1 MQVNKLQ
8 FGQSNYKLDQISL
21 ELILSNL
28 NPKRDY
34 LFTVAKEK
42 GTKFKTIEFTRPE
55 KRLYE
60 LELKPANSQTGFQ
73 PTFNIIYDS
82 IFNFPTTSI
91 INSSESI
98 LKWKRHTLDSQY
110 SLFGI
115 GYLFVVLLII

>member
-42 GTKFKTIEFTRPE
+42 GTKFKTIEFTRPRE
-55 KRLYE
+55 
-60 LELKPANSQTGFQ
+60 T
-73 PTFNIIYDS
+73 II
-82 IFNFPTTSI
+82 
-91 INSSESI
+91 
-98 LKWKRHTLDSQY
+98 
-110 SLFGI
+110 
-115 GYLFVVLLII
+115 